1 MPSGN
6 DGNIEP
12 CHAASAPSEAGLVSN
27 VGINLTSSQEASCSF
42 ILESRMEDVLSYFE
56 TQEVQAMPVKMGVW

>member
-1 MPSGN
+1 MLSRN
-6 DGNIEP
+6 DGNVAP
-12 CHAASAPSEAGLVSN
+12 CHAESALSEAGLASN
-27 VGINLTSSQEASCSF
+27 VGIDLTSSQEESCSF